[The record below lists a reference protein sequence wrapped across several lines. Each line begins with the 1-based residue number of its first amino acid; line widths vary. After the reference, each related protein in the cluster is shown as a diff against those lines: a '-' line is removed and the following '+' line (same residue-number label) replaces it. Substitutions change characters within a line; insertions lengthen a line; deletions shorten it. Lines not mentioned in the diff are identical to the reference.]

1 MTLVSVQ
8 TAVSGF
14 LSLGSSPR
22 GRLLYELIKEYKV
35 NKNDK
40 VKAIAL
46 CRVSTVKQGV
56 EGSSLEAQ
64 EQRVYDAALLF
75 NAEIVKF
82 WSITQSS
89 RKGKNYQRKDLIE
102 MLAFAKADKKVKYII
117 VDEPDRFMRDLEMY
131 YHWKVQF
138 REVAGAKLVYAKK
151 PHLAEDTSMVAT
163 MEEMIDVFRGEAS
176 NLERI
181 TKTTSNM
188 QARVAAG
195 YYPSN
200 PKAGYKRTE
209 TPGLHA
215 PDEPSWS
222 MLRSGFLQVL
232 EGMPLKDVVAS
243 INAAGFKRK
252 SGRGLDLGHFKTM
265 LIDPYYAGIIQM
277 SNWAINPHGLHKAMI
292 TPEQHEQLKKI
303 VKGVVPRVRK
313 QYNPDFPLSKIM
325 MCKEC
330 SESGAKYP
338 LLVGYNHNNGK
349 AGDKRKH
356 YQRYKCRACG
366 ANILRNDL
374 HEQLNDTLLSIEL
387 ADDKAKDFL
396 AALRQVWEQEQS
408 LSFNQAEA
416 LKRRLESLTQD
427 KKAVVLKQVRG
438 QLADERADIAI
449 DALDEEIQ
457 STQEQLESTATIEQ
471 DFVEF
476 IEFAINTVEGF
487 RQKFW
492 ELDQEHQV
500 WCKQLLFPD
509 GFSVSRD
516 KKVYTPKISDFYRL
530 ATTKEDSEEPSIFNM
545 VIPPGIEPGLPG

>member
-1 MTLVSVQ
+1 MS
-8 TAVSGF
+8 
-14 LSLGSSPR
+14 
-22 GRLLYELIKEYKV
+22 I
-35 NKNDK
+35 NDK

-89 RKGKNYQRKDLIE
+89 RKGKNYQRKDLME

-117 VDEPDRFMRDLEMY
+117 VDEPDRFMRDLETY
-131 YHWKVQF
+131 YYWKVKF
-138 REVAGAKLVYAKK
+138 RQEADTKLVYAKK
-151 PHLAEDTSMVAT
+151 PHLATDDTMVST

-209 TPGLHA
+209 TAGLHA
-215 PDEPSWS
+215 PDDPSWS
-222 MLRSGFLQVL
+222 MLRTGFLQVL
-232 EGMPLKDVVAS
+232 DGVPPKDAVAA
-243 INAAGFKRK
+243 INAAGFVRK
-252 SGRGLDLGHFKTM
+252 SGRGLDLAHFKVM
-265 LIDPYYAGIIQM
+265 LVDPYYAGIIQM
-277 SNWAINPHGLHKAMI
+277 SNWTINPNGLHKAMVTI
-292 TPEQHEQLKKI
+292 EQHERLKKI
-303 VKGVVPRVRK
+303 VKGVTPRVRK

-330 SESGAKYP
+330 SEAGAKYP
-338 LLVGYNHNNGK
+338 VLVGYDHNNGK

-356 YQRYKCRACG
+356 YKRYRCRACG

-374 HEQLNDTLLSIEL
+374 HKQLDDVLSNIQL
-387 ADDKAKDFL
+387 ASGKTKDFI

-408 LSFNQAEA
+408 LSFNQVES
-416 LKRRLESLTQD
+416 LKRRVESLMQD
-427 KKAVVLKQVRG
+427 KKVVVLKQVRG
-438 QLADERADIAI
+438 QLADDRADIAI
-449 DALDEEIQ
+449 AALDEDIKAAQ
-457 STQEQLESTATIEQ
+457 GQLESMATIEQ

-476 IEFAINTVEGF
+476 VEFAISTVENL
-487 RQKFW
+487 RQNFW

-500 WCKQLLFPD
+500 WCKQLLFPE

-530 ATTKEDSEEPSIFNM
+530 NKNAPKDVSDEFSNM
-545 VIPPGIEPGLPG
+545 VISRGIEPRLSG